1 MAQPVPEVTLIV
13 VAGSASVQKSR
24 HAAHEAE
31 VEIEF
36 RPTCVPEVN
45 PGWAAAGVGEAR
57 RELADGQG
65 EGHTRRNLEVA
76 LEILKASRE
85 MGWPSS
91 GSGSAGTCSL
101 AVNSGNAGVRANPRR
116 LNPARSIMGAS
127 AMGTRER
134 RVDRAA
140 RRGPFV
146 PGQGKMPP
154 FLAGRETEQA
164 VIRNLLAWLEDKE
177 APGSDLL
184 LYGPRGNGKTALL
197 EWACREARDRKIGA
211 LTFSSKEV
219 QSTQW
224 LARRLSMLP
233 RWLRPLR
240 ELSVWRV
247 GIKMSDPEPGR
258 LSDVLARRAR
268 RRGLVLAI
276 DEAHTLAIGVGQQV
290 LHAVQRLR
298 GEEVPVMLLLAGTPD
313 LPRHLGKMDASF
325 WARSSR
331 LPLGLLDPDVAG
343 DAVRIPLEA
352 EGRSIA
358 DDALAQVVAESHGYP
373 YFLQVWGDL
382 LWDSMPGTPRPAS
395 SDDVDR
401 VRPRFE
407 AVRNVYYSDRHAE
420 LERARLAL
428 VAAKLSAAFVDTGRR
443 TPREVNVTIGAALE
457 SEGQASDAAAVMTAR
472 DRLHDLG
479 YIWSAGV
486 ESRRYFRPGI
496 PSLMQYVAR
505 TESIDREL

>member
-1 MAQPVPEVTLIV
+1 
-13 VAGSASVQKSR
+13 
-24 HAAHEAE
+24 
-31 VEIEF
+31 
-36 RPTCVPEVN
+36 
-45 PGWAAAGVGEAR
+45 
-57 RELADGQG
+57 
-65 EGHTRRNLEVA
+65 
-76 LEILKASRE
+76 
-85 MGWPSS
+85 
-91 GSGSAGTCSL
+91 
-101 AVNSGNAGVRANPRR
+101 
-116 LNPARSIMGAS
+116 
-127 AMGTRER
+127 MGTRER

-164 VIRNLLAWLEDKE
+164 VIRNLLAWLEEQE

-219 QSTQW
+219 QSTRW

-298 GEEVPVMLLLAGTPD
+298 SEGVPVMLLLAGTPD
-313 LPRHLGKMDASF
+313 LPVHLSEMDASF
-325 WARSSR
+325 WGRSR
-331 LPLGLLDPDVAG
+331 KLALGLLAPDAAA
-343 DAVRIPLEA
+343 DAIRVPLEA

-358 DDALAQVVAESHGYP
+358 DKALAQVVAESHGYP
-373 YFLQVWGDL
+373 YFLQLWGDL
-382 LWDSMPGTPRPAS
+382 LWDAMSETARPAS
-395 SDDVDR
+395 LDDVER
-401 VRPRFE
+401 VRPLFKTE
-407 AVRNVYYSDRHAE
+407 RNTYYRDRYVE
-420 LERARLAL
+420 LERAELDGVAANLSLAFADASKRTSREVNEVIRLAL
-428 VAAKLSAAFVDTGRR
+428 A
-443 TPREVNVTIGAALE
+443 
-457 SEGQASDAAAVMTAR
+457 SEGRGWERTSVIAVR

-479 YIWSAGV
+479 YIWSGGG
-486 ESRRYFRPGI
+486 ESRLTFQPGI
-496 PSLMQYVAR
+496 PSLMRFVAR
-505 TESIDREL
+505 CRDIDLPSERA